1 MGAGINSSVSAVA
14 HSRSAANA
22 VQREQQKAK
31 NRKKMCFMDIKEWM
45 LRGDKSVEILFVGFV
60 ARVFV
65 RWLSSHNFS
74 TEKPD
79 AKIHLFV
86 SRPRRDRGF

>member
-1 MGAGINSSVSAVA
+1 
-14 HSRSAANA
+14 
-22 VQREQQKAK
+22 
-31 NRKKMCFMDIKEWM
+31 MCFMDIKEWM

-86 SRPRRDRGF
+86 SRPRRERILKPLFYFMPQSFVFLFL

>member
-1 MGAGINSSVSAVA
+1 
-14 HSRSAANA
+14 
-22 VQREQQKAK
+22 
-31 NRKKMCFMDIKEWM
+31 MCFMDIKEWM

-86 SRPRRDRGF
+86 SSPRRERGF